1 MSAASAAG
9 PDGEARDILRRYFL
23 AMGVPFGID
32 LLTSI
37 VYAVINARP
46 LILLPWLLASSTF
59 LLVGVGLGALA
70 LSRPLR
76 RYLAGRVDFP
86 AIERDV
92 ANLPRRSATVVACLY
107 APMLAVRLL
116 SPRAGITFG
125 AEIEISAW
133 IDTVCSFLVVTSF
146 NYVLTFFVVS
156 AYLDTL
162 AAGEIPHEYG
172 VELKFLWRFAL
183 RLQAGR
189 GKADAEGDQRAEYN
203 FYVENGRVRIVEG
216 LAMPREEEEF
226 NLSFYNSL
234 TTWVSVD
241 ALVGHFGLTRGDLA
255 DVAKVADAV
264 GRCAARL
271 PTYITLKDVKK
282 RWGHGQEDVYPVCQ
296 FEKLWGD
303 MTAVPGFGCG
313 FVAVPRARGQQLKD
327 PAQLDGW
334 LRDGSAAHVE
344 ALGRFAD

>member
-9 PDGEARDILRRYFL
+9 PDGETRYILRRYFL

-46 LILLPWLLASSTF
+46 LILLPWLLVSSAF

-76 RYLAGRVDFP
+76 RYLAVRVDFP

-146 NYVLTFFVVS
+146 NFVLTYFVVS
-156 AYLDTL
+156 AYLDRL
-162 AAGEIPHEYG
+162 CNFLFAAHGINIAVFHG
-172 VELKFLWRFAL
+172 TFRRKIGIAMLFSSFA
-183 RLQAGR
+183 
-189 GKADAEGDQRAEYN
+189 
-203 FYVENGRVRIVEG
+203 
-216 LAMPREEEEF
+216 
-226 NLSFYNSL
+226 
-234 TTWVSVD
+234 
-241 ALVGHFGLTRGDLA
+241 GLTLLAGDIA
-255 DVAKVADAV
+255 SYS
-264 GRCAARL
+264 GARL
-271 PTYITLKDVKK
+271 L
-282 RWGHGQEDVYPVCQ
+282 RE
-296 FEKLWGD
+296 
-303 MTAVPGFGCG
+303 AS
-313 FVAVPRARGQQLKD
+313 VATQRRAR
-327 PAQLDGW
+327 PSRTRW
-334 LRDGSAAHVE
+334 R
-344 ALGRFAD
+344 

>member
-9 PDGEARDILRRYFL
+9 PDGETRHILRRYFL

-37 VYAVINARP
+37 VYAAINARP
-46 LILLPWLLASSTF
+46 LILLPWVLVSSAF

-133 IDTVCSFLVVTSF
+133 VDTVCSFLVVTSF
-146 NYVLTFFVVS
+146 NFVLTYFVVS
-156 AYLDTL
+156 AYLDRLCNFLFAAHGINIAVFDAMGKTL
-162 AAGEIPHEYG
+162 NLPIHDLLGGRNPRKLACYATTGYFTDNPKAGIAAQLSALPKDMFAGGNETIHR
-172 VELKFLWRFAL
+172 ELL
-183 RLQAGR
+183 
-189 GKADAEGDQRAEYN
+189 
-203 FYVENGRVRIVEG
+203 
-216 LAMPREEEEF
+216 
-226 NLSFYNSL
+226 
-234 TTWVSVD
+234 
-241 ALVGHFGLTRGDLA
+241 ALVKGANKG
-255 DVAKVADAV
+255 
-264 GRCAARL
+264 
-271 PTYITLKDVKK
+271 
-282 RWGHGQEDVYPVCQ
+282 
-296 FEKLWGD
+296 
-303 MTAVPGFGCG
+303 
-313 FVAVPRARGQQLKD
+313 
-327 PAQLDGW
+327 
-334 LRDGSAAHVE
+334 
-344 ALGRFAD
+344 